1 MVERVV
7 ASEESKKAVELLKEQ
22 YGDLIFFQSSGCCE
36 GSTPMCYPKN
46 EYAISPNDIQIGFV
60 RSVPYFMSKSQYE
73 YMKHTQLILE
83 LEVGNNNTFSLNA
96 PDGRSF
102 VTKSRLFTDEEWS
115 ALVVALP
122 ELA

>member
-1 MVERVV
+1 MVERVA
-7 ASEESKKAVELLKEQ
+7 ASEESRMAIELLKEQ
-22 YGDLIFFQSSGCCE
+22 YGELIFFQSSGCCE
-36 GSTPMCYPKN
+36 GSTPMCYPRH
-46 EYAISPNDIQIGFV
+46 EFTIGPYDILIGYV
-60 RSVPYFMSKSQYE
+60 GGVPYFISSAQYE

-102 VTKSRLFTDEEWS
+102 ITKSRFFSDAEWS
-115 ALVVALP
+115 ALVSEFP